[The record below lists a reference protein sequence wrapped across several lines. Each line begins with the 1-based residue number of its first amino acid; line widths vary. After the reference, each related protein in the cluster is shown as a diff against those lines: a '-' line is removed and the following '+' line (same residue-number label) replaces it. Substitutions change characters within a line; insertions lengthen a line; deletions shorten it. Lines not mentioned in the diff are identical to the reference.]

1 MKKYLIYITLAFAA
15 MLTASS
21 CHERYVTYDDAEYVM
36 FADTIATYPV
46 QQDVEYF
53 SIPVVST
60 VTRDYDRTFGVEIV
74 DKGNNAIEGL
84 HYRLQS
90 NTVTIKAGETR
101 ADVMVHGI
109 YDNIE
114 AEDQLTFQLRLVM
127 NDDLVMPLYGKDTK
141 ANLMKV
147 CPFDINAFTGYC
159 VFTSMFLYDYSITG
173 SYQRLVYTAK
183 HPTEE
188 NTIIC
193 RNWLNDGYDV
203 TMKFHTEDQLTF
215 QLRLVMNDDLVMP
228 LYGKDTKAQLMKV
241 CPFDINAFTGYCVF
255 TSMFLYDYSLTGSYQ
270 RLVYTEKHP
279 TEENTI
285 ICRNWLNDGYDVTM
299 KFHPEDPLRRVV
311 TMDEGQVASDEGSF
325 FGTAHGDD
333 KILVRSSSI
342 NESLFFTC
350 GSYLYLWAEIYVEHL
365 GAPVGTVGHFYN
377 IMEWISDEEAERLR
391 NEGM

>member
-114 AEDQLTFQLRLVM
+114 AEDQLRFQLRLVM
-127 NDDLVMPLYGKDTK
+127 DDKLVMPLYGKDTK
-141 ANLMKV
+141 AVLMKA

-159 VFTSMFLYDYSITG
+159 VFTSMFLY
-173 SYQRLVYTAK
+173 
-183 HPTEE
+183 
-188 NTIIC
+188 N
-193 RNWLNDGYDV
+193 
-203 TMKFHTEDQLTF
+203 
-215 QLRLVMNDDLVMP
+215 
-228 LYGKDTKAQLMKV
+228 
-241 CPFDINAFTGYCVF
+241 
-255 TSMFLYDYSLTGSYQ
+255 YSLTGSYQ

-325 FGTAHGDD
+325 FGTEHGDGN
-333 KILVRSSSI
+333 ILVRSSSL

-350 GSYLYLWAEIYVEHL
+350 GSYLYLWAEIYVENL

-377 IMEWISDEEAERLR
+377 IMEWISDEEAERLKR
-391 NEGM
+391 EGM